1 MATTLCNFD
10 KNLIHMRTIRNLI
23 VLYTLLLSG
32 HLYAQNFI
40 FYSSNGVKFM
50 KNSTDSLKNPFTGG
64 FNSPQFSNMDLD
76 GNGTQDLFVFDRTS
90 AKVTTFI
97 NSNGGM
103 LHTPYIDGR
112 FPRLNSWVLLRDF
125 DADGKID
132 IFTEVTQDLSQLPDK
147 RPDAR
152 MPFVSGLR
160 ILRNVTPTNGNLTF
174 RQINNQVYDTG
185 GVWIDFG
192 GVELAPSAVI
202 VNNSDIPAI
211 ADIDNDGD
219 VDILSFTAT
228 GLSPTYYENYLKNKS
243 GTQYQADSSR
253 FIKRDECWGYMQY
266 DAGSPLNIFRLH
278 QSFNQIPTCAF
289 QMYGKRKHAGTTL
302 TMLDY
307 NHDGVLDLIYS
318 DIGYK
323 NLILLTN
330 SKNSLGRDSIVSQDT
345 LFPSNTIQANFI
357 DFPASYYVDFN
368 GNGKKELLVTT
379 NEPNAAKSVNNVWMY
394 ENTGTNDKPVFDYV
408 GNNTWLYNETV
419 DLGTRSAPT
428 LVDIDGDGD
437 LDLVVATSG
446 DFETNMN
453 IRDKLVLYK
462 NTPEAITGRSV
473 FTLSDTN
480 FLNISSSNLM
490 INTIPTFADLNGD
503 GKPDLIIGMESG
515 ELLFFENTSDS
526 TNISF
531 ELTTGVLDNID
542 VGVSS
547 APAFADLDNDGDL
560 DLVVGN
566 RNGILKY
573 YENTGTATAMDFAA
587 QPTIDSFGYVS
598 VRRCFNTIFG
608 EENCEPTGF
617 AVPTFFDINGDSSL
631 ELVVGSQSGSV
642 FIYSNISVAPGARFT
657 KHENVFVDYSNGLNA
672 TNKHHGLRAVACVGK
687 LDGDDVPDMLIG
699 NLAGGL
705 AFFNTTPQN
714 GTGINKFKVNQ
725 TLFEVY
731 PNPAKHELHIRL
743 LQTLSGTTYE
753 IYDITGKLQ
762 LKGKIQQQNNESSVS
777 INELSS
783 GVYFIKLQDN
793 SGKQSVQKF
802 MVR

>member
-1 MATTLCNFD
+1 
-10 KNLIHMRTIRNLI
+10 MRTIRNLI

-76 GNGTQDLFVFDRTS
+76 GNGSQDLFVFDRTS
-90 AKVTTFI
+90 AKVTTFVL
-97 NSNGGM
+97 SNGRM

-112 FPRLNSWVLLRDF
+112 FPRLNNWALLRDF
-125 DADGKID
+125 DADGKVD
-132 IFTEVTQDLSQLPDK
+132 IFTEVTQDLSQLPDQ

-152 MPFVSGLR
+152 TPFLGGLR
-160 ILRNVTPTNGNLTF
+160 ILRNITPNNGNLTF

-192 GVELAPSAVI
+192 GVVLAPSAVI

-302 TMLDY
+302 CMLDY

-345 LFPSNTIQANFI
+345 LFPSNTTQAKFI
-357 DFPASYYVDFN
+357 DFPASYYVDFD
-368 GNGKKELLVTT
+368 GDGKKELIVTT
-379 NEPNAAKSVNNVWMY
+379 NEPIAAKSVNNVWLY
-394 ENTGTNDKPVFDYV
+394 ANTGTNERPVFEYE
-408 GNNTWLYNETV
+408 GNNNWLYNETI

-446 DFETNMN
+446 DFETSMN
-453 IRDKLVLYK
+453 IRDKLVLYT
-462 NTPEAITGRSV
+462 NTPEAGTSRAV
-473 FTLSDTN
+473 FTMADTN
-480 FLNISSSNLM
+480 FLNIASAGL
-490 INTIPTFADLNGD
+490 INNVVPTFADLDND
-503 GKPDLIIGMESG
+503 GKPDLIMGIESG
-515 ELLFFENTSDS
+515 ELLFYKNTS
-526 TNISF
+526 TAPTISF
-531 ELTTGVLDNID
+531 VATSSPLETID
-542 VGVSS
+542 AGVSS
-547 APAFADLDNDGDL
+547 APAFADLDRDGDL
-560 DLVVGN
+560 DLVVGD

-573 YENTGTATAMDFAA
+573 YENIGTATAMAFSST
-587 QPTIDSFGYVS
+587 PTIDSFGYVS
-598 VRRCFNTIFG
+598 VRRCFNTLFG
-608 EENCEPTGF
+608 EQACEPTGF
-617 AVPTFFDINGDSSL
+617 ATPTFFDIDGNDTL
-631 ELVVGSQSGSV
+631 ELIVGSQSGSV
-642 FIYSNISVAPGARFT
+642 FVYSNISIVPGARFT
-657 KHENVFVDYSNGLNA
+657 QHQNVFVDYSIGLNA
-672 TNKHHGLRAVACVGK
+672 ANKHHGLRSVACIGK
-687 LDGDDVPDMLIG
+687 LDGDTLPDMLVG

-705 AFFNTTPQN
+705 AFFNTIPQI
-714 GTGINKFKVNQ
+714 GTGLNLARNNQ
-725 TLFEVY
+725 PLFEIY
-731 PNPAKHELHIRL
+731 PNPAKHELHVKIT
-743 LQTLSGTTYE
+743 QTMQAATYE
-753 IYDITGKLQ
+753 VYDITGKLM
-762 LKGKIQQQNNESSVS
+762 LKGNLQPHENETVIAVS
-777 INELSS
+777 ELNS
-783 GVYFIKLQDN
+783 GVYFIKLKDQA
-793 SGKQSVQKF
+793 GKQSTQKF
-802 MVR
+802 VIR